1 MGINVDRRWLAAI
14 AIIVLL
20 AFAAGIKYQSYK
32 DSKRQEEQI
41 LIEELDSKNTAP
53 ENQAQE
59 QESLIQVYVCG
70 EVEHPGIYQLEPG
83 SRLHQV
89 LEMAVALEAAEL
101 RYLGMARE
109 LIDGETIVVPAV
121 GDVEMAGVTA
131 ISPMNTASSKV
142 NINQA
147 SAEEMASKLSGI
159 GPVLA
164 QRIVDYRAAQGPFQN
179 IEDLQQVS
187 GIGDKKYNDIKD
199 CICVR

>member
-1 MGINVDRRWLAAI
+1 MDRRWLAAI
-14 AIIVLL
+14 GVIILL
-20 AFAAGIKYQSYK
+20 AFAAGIKYQTYNDNQK
-32 DSKRQEEQI
+32 QEEQI
-41 LIEELDSKNTAP
+41 LIEELNPEKTAP
-53 ENQAQE
+53 EKQAQE
-59 QESLIQVYVCG
+59 EESLIRVYVCG

-121 GDVEMAGVTA
+121 GDVEIAKVTA
-131 ISPMNTASSKV
+131 SSPVNAATSKV

-147 SAEEMASKLSGI
+147 SAEEIASKLSGI

-164 QRIVDYRAAQGPFQN
+164 QRIVDYRSAQGPFQN
-179 IEDLQQVS
+179 IEDLQEVS
-187 GIGDKKYNDIKD
+187 GIGDKRYNDIKD
-199 CICVR
+199 RICVR